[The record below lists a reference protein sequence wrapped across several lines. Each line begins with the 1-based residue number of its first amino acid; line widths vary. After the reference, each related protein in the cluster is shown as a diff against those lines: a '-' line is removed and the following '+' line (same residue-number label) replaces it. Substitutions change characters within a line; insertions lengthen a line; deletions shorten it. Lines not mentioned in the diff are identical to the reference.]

1 MQASGLSAMQSC
13 IRRVARM
20 RAACHLPANGTRFMS
35 KHQITRVK
43 HELKRR
49 TLSVGAVERLTP
61 NMVRVAFSSPELH
74 NFVSAAPDDHIKLF
88 FPVPGSTDDAMRDY
102 TPRRFD
108 TARGELVI
116 DFALHDAGP
125 ATAWA
130 AQAAP
135 GQTLRIGGPR
145 GSAVVPDDFD
155 WYLLIGDETAI
166 PAIARRAEE
175 IRAEA
180 PIVTLI
186 AVTGKAEQI
195 DLSSRAPLEARW
207 IHRPASAATDAQ
219 PFIAALTDIQF
230 PPGDGFIFIAAE
242 GGVARA
248 LRAYVTGERSHPREW
263 VKAAGYWKQGKS
275 DAHEPIND

>member
-1 MQASGLSAMQSC
+1 
-13 IRRVARM
+13 
-20 RAACHLPANGTRFMS
+20 MS
-35 KHQITRVK
+35 QHQITRVK

-61 NMVRVAFSSPELH
+61 NMVRVTLTSPELRD
-74 NFVSAAPDDHIKLF
+74 FTSAAPDDHIKLF
-88 FPVPGSTDDAMRDY
+88 FPTGPAEAGGEPPTAMRDF

-108 TARGELVI
+108 TARGELII

-145 GSAVVPDDFD
+145 GSTVVPDDFD
-155 WYLLIGDETAI
+155 WYLLIGDETAL

-175 IRAEA
+175 IRPQAR
-180 PIVTLI
+180 IITLA
-186 AVTGKAEQI
+186 AVTGTAEEQK
-195 DLSSRAPLEARW
+195 LSSRAPLEAHW
-207 IHRPASAATDAQ
+207 IHRPAAAAHDPEPFLSALAK
-219 PFIAALTDIQF
+219 IQF
-230 PPGDGFIFIAAE
+230 PSGDGFIFIAAE

-248 LRAYVTGERSHPREW
+248 LRAYVTEQRGHSKTW
-263 VKAAGYWKQGKS
+263 VKASGYWKRGQ
-275 DAHEPIND
+275 AETHEKIED